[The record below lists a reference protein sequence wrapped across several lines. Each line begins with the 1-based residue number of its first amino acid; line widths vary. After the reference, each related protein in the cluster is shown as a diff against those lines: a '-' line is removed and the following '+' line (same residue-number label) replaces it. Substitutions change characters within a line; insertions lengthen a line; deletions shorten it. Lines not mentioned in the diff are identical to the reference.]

1 MPTHTQ
7 TARIGGV
14 RTRITT
20 RDGVVT
26 ARPAGEEEWV
36 LQAEMVRQLRAMPEY
51 AASADDAAN
60 GNPARF
66 TLAGD
71 FNAARRSMRES
82 AKAKA
87 TGLTPGEH
95 DIRIYMAGGRLGL
108 IEVKGERT
116 TVGKAQKARHALL
129 HALGFDRQAIVRAAE
144 PAEAAAQ
151 AVSLVRGWLG
161 SPANDNGR

>member
-1 MPTHTQ
+1 MATHTQ

-26 ARPAGEEEWV
+26 AKPAGEEEWV
-36 LQAEMVRQLRAMPEY
+36 LQAEMIRQLRAMPEY
-51 AASADDAAN
+51 AASADDADK
-60 GNPARF
+60 GRF

-116 TVGKAQKARHALL
+116 TVGKAQKTRHALL
-129 HALGFDRQAIVRAAE
+129 RALGFDRQAIVRAAE